1 MLWNHIKLAFL
12 LFLYMLNK
20 NYNGHYITLV
30 NIYTNIHQ
38 YGENEK
44 DEKEN
49 TSRLSL
55 SLSESLLL
63 KATLAAAP

>member
-1 MLWNHIKLAFL
+1 MEKLSGTSTPVKSDKSQLW
-12 LFLYMLNK
+12 Y
-20 NYNGHYITLV
+20 
-30 NIYTNIHQ
+30 Q